1 MRAGNRG
8 LFLDLAGTLVKMD
21 ETRQLPID
29 QLGNVT
35 VELLPG
41 VREKLAPIR
50 GSLIFVVTN
59 QAGVKRGRLRLE
71 QVEAALVELDRQLGD
86 ILSGWKICPH
96 DDGDRCGCR
105 KPAGGMMRE
114 LADTYGVDLGASTM
128 VGDQEIDELAARA
141 AGIGKFVYADE
152 FFGWND
158 AGN

>member
-1 MRAGNRG
+1 MTTGNRG

-29 QLGNVT
+29 RLGNVS
-35 VELLPG
+35 VELLTG

-50 GSLIFVVTN
+50 DCLIFVVTN

-71 QVEAALVELDRQLGD
+71 QVEAAIVEVDRQLGD

-96 DDGDRCGCR
+96 DDSDRCGCR
-105 KPAGGMMRE
+105 KPAGGMMQE
-114 LADTYGVDLGASTM
+114 LAGTYGVDLAASTM

-141 AGIGKFVYADE
+141 AGIGSFVCASE
-152 FFGWND
+152 FFGWDD
-158 AGN
+158 AGR